1 VPERQA
7 QLDELNEQLQEA
19 YEAEPFNEDVVKNL
33 EDDIELF
40 TLGATRI
47 EVPTG
52 KVKERTFPSIS
63 ITPQMKAEAQK
74 GFTLFQAEGSGAD
87 STAKARAEAIR
98 QNRERMQA
106 RREAGR
112 WRYFKAAEGRGDYTA
127 AKRRPVRLH
136 DKDARAQS
144 LRPYPIC
151 SESLRSRYKPQRSVS
166 LRLILRN
173 GRHRRNAP

>member
-106 RREAGR
+106 RRERAGGDTSKQQKGGGTTQQQKGGPFGSTTR
-112 WRYFKAAEGRGDYTA
+112 THALKASDPIRY
-127 AKRRPVRLH
+127 
-136 DKDARAQS
+136 
-144 LRPYPIC
+144 
-151 SESLRSRYKPQRSVS
+151 
-166 LRLILRN
+166 
-173 GRHRRNAP
+173 APNR